1 MVTII
6 KTTSELIDLRSKETG
21 RVGFVPT
28 MGNLHEG
35 HISLL
40 EQALGEND
48 VVYFSIFV
56 NPKQFGPKDDFSKYP
71 RTLTDDVTHIQS
83 CETRYPGKN
92 VIVFSPAEPQ
102 EVFPLDY
109 EQTISV
115 TPLNSI
121 VEGAQRPGHF
131 DGVTTV
137 VYRLFELVKP
147 HKAYFGLK
155 DYQQYLVIKQ
165 MTKDL
170 ALPVEIVGMPIR
182 REPAGLA
189 LSSRNQYLTPAQR
202 TEGLILIQSL
212 KKVAALIDGKR
223 TNLRT
228 AKRQIDILL
237 LDSRWNYL
245 EMRDAETLSEDLT
258 HSKSITLLGVYQIG
272 TTRLLDNLQLEIQ

>member
-6 KTTSELIDLRSKETG
+6 KITPELIDRRSRETG

-28 MGNLHEG
+28 MGNLHAG

-40 EQALGEND
+40 EQALTEND

-83 CETRYPGKN
+83 CEAKYPGKN
-92 VIVFSPAEPQ
+92 VIVFSPADPQ

-115 TPLNSI
+115 SPLNSV

-147 HKAYFGLK
+147 LKAYFGLK

-170 ALPVEIVGMPIR
+170 ALPVEIVGMPIK

-189 LSSRNQYLTPAQR
+189 LSSRNQYLSPEQR
-202 TEGLILIQSL
+202 TEGLVLIQSL
-212 KKVAALIDGKR
+212 RKIAGLIDKKR

-237 LDSRWNYL
+237 LDTRWNYL

>member
-6 KTTSELIDLRSKETG
+6 KTTQELVDLRSRETA

-40 EQALGEND
+40 EKALEEND

-71 RTLTDDVTHIQS
+71 RTLADDVTHIQS
-83 CETRYPGKN
+83 CETKFPGKN
-92 VIVFSPAEPQ
+92 VVVFSPADPQ

-109 EQTISV
+109 EQTVSV
-115 TPLNSI
+115 PNLNSI
-121 VEGAQRPGHF
+121 VEGALRPGHF

-147 HKAYFGLK
+147 SRAYFGLK
-155 DYQQYLVIKQ
+155 DYQQFLVIRQ
-165 MTKDL
+165 MVSDL
-170 ALPVEIVGMPIR
+170 ALPVEIIGMPIR
-182 REPAGLA
+182 REPTGLA
-189 LSSRNQYLTPAQR
+189 LSSRNQYLTPEQK
-202 TEGLILIQSL
+202 TEGLILSQSL
-212 KKVAALIDGKR
+212 KKVASLIEGKR
-223 TNLRT
+223 ANLRT
-228 AKRQIDILL
+228 AKRSIDVLL
-237 LDSRWNYL
+237 LDPKWNYL

-272 TTRLLDNLQLEIQ
+272 TTRLLDNLQLELQ